1 MRKLRRA
8 KVAPTRGYCF
18 VAWAILT
25 AAVVMAALSL
35 RASSPAPEYDVIL
48 RHGTIYDGG
57 GDKPYSANVAILHG
71 HIAQI
76 GNLARAHA
84 RTEIDAT
91 GLYIAPG
98 FLNIHSH
105 AVPAALPTAV
115 NMLLQGVTTEII
127 NADGQ
132 GSTDI
137 SDQLSKFASA
147 GLAVNLGAYVGFNT
161 VWQSVMGQEDHRATP
176 EDIEKMKAL
185 VEANLA
191 RGAFGLSA
199 GLDYKPGY
207 FATTEEAIA
216 VASAARKWRTN
227 FPNHERIRP
236 ETGYSSIE
244 GIKETIQIAE
254 AAGLSPEITHIKA
267 QGPDKGRAAD
277 ILALMRQATARG
289 HYTPADVYPYL
300 AGQTGLGAL
309 LIPGWAQNG
318 GRDAMLKRFADPAQR
333 AKIATEA
340 EEALRVRFMGP
351 EGVLL
356 PQTKKRL
363 SDLMREENASAGE
376 TLIRVLEKGSPSAI
390 LQFGLES
397 DLVQFLEFPEAA
409 IACDC
414 GSNMATAIHPRYYG
428 AFPRVLGHYVRETHL
443 LTWEQAIRKM
453 TGLPASIVGMVD
465 RGFLAPGMAAD
476 VSVFDPT
483 TIADRST
490 YEDPAQPPVGVR
502 YVLVNGVVEVSDGKP
517 TGEKAGVVL
526 ARSEHMPTR
535 PVRTAEDR
543 EASAR
548 GTLAVEGAV
557 GTDIT
562 KSSRGVKIE
571 FHLAQSAGATGSV
584 GRFRLLDPDKNI
596 HLDTQNLGML
606 QIVPEGWASFTG
618 WGEVRR
624 GGPESAF
631 TVILDASDPRAPD
644 PHAPRIIVDVPG
656 IYNVSGTIPPK
667 SAKISP

>member
-1 MRKLRRA
+1 MKNSRPANARFARSRRLA
-8 KVAPTRGYCF
+8 LSAL
-18 VAWAILT
+18 AM
-25 AAVVMAALSL
+25 AAVALATLSL

-48 RHGTIYDGG
+48 RHGTVYDGA
-57 GDKPYSANVAILHG
+57 GDPPYSADVAILNG
-71 HIAQI
+71 HIARI
-76 GNLARAHA
+76 GDLARAHA

-91 GLYIAPG
+91 GLYVAPG

-105 AVPAALPTAV
+105 AVPAAVPTAV
-115 NMLLQGVTTEII
+115 NMLLQGVTTEIV

-161 VWQSVMGQEDHRATP
+161 VWQTVMGQEDHRATP
-176 EDIEKMKAL
+176 DDIEKMKAL

-207 FATTEEAIA
+207 FATTEEVIA
-216 VASAARKWRTN
+216 VASAAGKWRTN

-236 ETGYSSIE
+236 ESGYSSIT
-244 GIKETIQIAE
+244 GIKETIDISE

-267 QGPDKGRAAD
+267 QGPDKGRAGD
-277 ILALMRQATARG
+277 ILAMMRQATASG

-318 GRDAMLKRFADPAQR
+318 GRDAMLKRFADPSLR
-333 AKIATEA
+333 AKIAAEA

-356 PQTKKRL
+356 PQTKQRL
-363 SDLMREENASAGE
+363 SDLMKQENANAGE
-376 TLIRVLEKGSPSAI
+376 TLIRILEKSSPSAI

-397 DLVQFLEFPEAA
+397 DLEQFLRYSEAA

-414 GSNMATAIHPRYYG
+414 GSNTATAIHPRYYG

-476 VSVFDPT
+476 VTVFDPA
-483 TIADRST
+483 TIIDRAT
-490 YEDPAQPPVGVR
+490 YEDPAQPPVGIR
-502 YVLVNGVVEVSDGKP
+502 YVLVNGVVEVNDGKH
-517 TGEKAGVVL
+517 TGAKAGVVL
-526 ARSEHMPTR
+526 ARSGHMPTR
-535 PVRTAEDR
+535 PVRSAENR

-548 GTLAVEGAV
+548 GKFAVEAAGSAAAA
-557 GTDIT
+557 
-562 KSSRGVKIE
+562 KPARGVKIE
-571 FHLAQSAGATGSV
+571 FRITQAAGNSASV
-584 GRFRLLDPDKNI
+584 GRFRLVDPDRDI
-596 HLDTQNLGML
+596 RLDTKNLGIL
-606 QIVPEGWASFTG
+606 QTIPEGWASFTG
-618 WGEVRR
+618 WGQIRP
-624 GGPESAF
+624 GGPQSAF

-644 PHAPRIIVDVPG
+644 PHTPRIIVDIPG
-656 IYNVSGTIPPK
+656 VYNVTGTLAPQ